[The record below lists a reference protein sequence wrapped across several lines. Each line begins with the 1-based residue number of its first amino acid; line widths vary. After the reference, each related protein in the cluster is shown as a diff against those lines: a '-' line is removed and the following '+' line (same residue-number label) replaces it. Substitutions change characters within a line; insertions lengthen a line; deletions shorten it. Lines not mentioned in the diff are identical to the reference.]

1 MYCCSPHY
9 YFSVRMIIIRQ
20 LFLKEIEPKNPFT
33 AVVGPVVPI
42 RLFTNKFV
50 YSFAPTTI
58 GRELRTWPVVQYKPG
73 KWYNTTIR
81 TDNSYTSL
89 FSLTTNP
96 PIPTWCEALAGSMQ
110 GPSGI
115 QYVSITYPRSAW
127 WYWKPSWNQR
137 DYLRYSQNSIFLVNI
152 QD

>member
-33 AVVGPVVPI
+33 AVVQWCQLGYLP
-42 RLFTNKFV
+42 TNLCIV
-50 YSFAPTTI
+50 LPTTI
-58 GRELRTWPVVQYKPG
+58 GRELRTWPVVQCKSG

-81 TDNSYTSL
+81 TNNSYTSL

-137 DYLRYSQNSIFLVNI
+137 AYLRYSQNSIFLVNI